1 MTDYSKPSK
10 RVDGNVNEGNMN
22 VPGGPVTQTPTG
34 SGPEDD
40 AKTIQ
45 ALQNSKDQVRELY
58 PIKMLPPDNKGW
70 YRLFCKR
77 YNVTN
82 DPTVQGTNMERM
94 YKADL
99 QSRPAWDYKAA
110 EDKDNSVKQ
119 VSVET
124 LYERQQTLI
133 MNSSKRRHQISDGTH
148 LLNNWYRSPNHDGEI
163 SDKPS
168 DGAAIPYRAKD
179 AAAYCGV
186 RSENVQDALSG
197 ERMVNQRLDELKLRD
212 RQDAHEMQLIARELQ
227 ERGAEPHGKL
237 TDEEQ
242 ARYEEL
248 QAMTP
253 QFSLL
258 VHETN
263 PNKEDHPAGPDDKA
277 NKKVVDAA
285 NKNTSNPKMDTDS
298 TEPAAPINKDV
309 EENGIKNTT
318 SVVDEQGAGK
328 AAETAARIERDHQP
342 TPAENLEELDQRC
355 QNYLAQNPDAMPGRK
370 LRLRM
375 AAQMGINARTGKPEK
390 PFFSRMRDLKD
401 RMVEV
406 NDHARELK
414 WRDKTAG
421 EKVWTGV
428 RKGGHIAKQLGKGI
442 GITSLVVAFGIAG
455 WVMTKSHK
463 AVTNMATTMNNSI
476 INGMVNGMDPHAR
489 QLMGNMLDDGP
500 QR

>member
-1 MTDYSKPSK
+1 MTDYSKPGNP
-10 RVDGNVNEGNMN
+10 VDGNKTRKVIQ
-22 VPGGPVTQTPTG
+22 GPFAPTPSG

-40 AKTIQ
+40 ARTIQ
-45 ALQNSKDQVRELY
+45 ALQNSKEQVQRLY
-58 PIKMLPPDNKGW
+58 PIKMLPPDNENW
-70 YRLFCKR
+70 YQLFCER
-77 YNVTN
+77 YNVTDN
-82 DPTVQGTNMERM
+82 PMMQWNNMDRM
-94 YKADL
+94 HKADL
-99 QSRPAWDYKAA
+99 ASRPVWEYNAA
-110 EDKDNSVKQ
+110 ADKGNSVKN
-119 VSVET
+119 VSTEA
-124 LYERQQTLI
+124 LYERQQALI
-133 MNSSKRRHQISDGTH
+133 MNSSKRRQQISDGTH
-148 LLNNWYRSPNHDGEI
+148 LLSNWYRSQNHDGEI
-163 SDKPS
+163 TEKQPE
-168 DGAAIPYRAKD
+168 GTAMPYRAED

-186 RSENVQDALSG
+186 RSENVKDPVSG
-197 ERMVNQRLDELKLRD
+197 ESLVNQRLSELRLRD

-227 ERGAEPHGKL
+227 DRGVEPHGKL

-253 QFSLL
+253 QFSFM
-258 VHETN
+258 VHETK
-263 PNKEDHPAGPDDKA
+263 PNKADHPAGPDDKP

-285 NKNTSNPKMDTDS
+285 NDNTSSPKMETESVEAS
-298 TEPAAPINKDV
+298 TPVNKDV
-309 EENGIKNTT
+309 ENNGIEHTT

-355 QNYLAQNPDAMPGRK
+355 QNYLAQNPDAIPGRK

-455 WVMTKSHK
+455 WVLTKSHK
-463 AVTNMATTMNNSI
+463 AVTNMAATMNNSI
-476 INGMVNGMDPHAR
+476 INGMVNGLDPHAR